1 MPSRRRAIV
10 TLLAGGIGTACRAT
24 TDRGSNAD
32 ATVDD
37 LAERYVRLTLR
48 LALHQPSLVETWLG
62 PDEWRPGPREHVAK
76 IQDEIIA
83 AHAALLD
90 VKRPPDLSH
99 RLTYL
104 TGQFDALLTVARRL
118 AGESMRFEDEA
129 TLALGVTRPQLES
142 STAEIAAARA
152 HLDRMLP
159 GRGTIPER
167 YATFRLRHG
176 LPSDRALTLFRQAV
190 DVCRSRVASR
200 IEIPPSEAIDL
211 VAEASG
217 QEARAV
223 YQGTLRTRV
232 TLDPAGSPDLAHLV
246 WLAAHE
252 AYPGHHVQHVLADR
266 DCVIAKGWSERAL
279 HPTFGRHLLFAEGAA
294 EAGAALLLEGDAFE
308 EVCRDVARVVG
319 VPPQP
324 IGDLVAVHRAVA
336 TLDGVIPAIAEQ
348 YLDGAIGSE
357 AAVERM
363 KSESLASS
371 ARNMLAVIERQRTRL
386 LAYPVGRRMIAA
398 ELGGGPAVER
408 WRRLARIATYLT
420 LSA

>member
-1 MPSRRRAIV
+1 MPSRRRAII

-24 TDRGSNAD
+24 TDRASNALP
-32 ATVDD
+32 TVDD

-62 PDEWRPGPREHVAK
+62 QETWRPGRREPVAK

-83 AHAALLD
+83 AHAALQEM
-90 VKRPPDLSH
+90 RGPPDLSH

-104 TGQFDALLTVARRL
+104 IGQFDALLTVARRL

-129 TLALGVTRPQLES
+129 RGSLGVTADHLKNNS
-142 STAEIAAARA
+142 AEIAAARA
-152 HLDRMLP
+152 DLDRMLP
-159 GRGTIPER
+159 GRGTLHER
-167 YATFRLRHG
+167 YATFRLRHR
-176 LPSDRALTLFRQAV
+176 LPSDRALAVFRQAV
-190 DVCRSRVASR
+190 DLCRSLVASR
-200 IEIPPSEAIDL
+200 IEIPTSESIDL

-217 QEARAV
+217 QEARAI
-223 YQGTLRTRV
+223 YQGNLRTRV
-232 TLDPAGSPDLAHLV
+232 TLDPAGSLDLVRLV

-252 AYPGHHVQHVLADR
+252 TYPGHHVQHVLSDR
-266 DCVIAKGWSERAL
+266 DCVNAKGWSERAL
-279 HPTFGRHLLFAEGAA
+279 YPTFGRHLLFAEGTA

-308 EVCRDVARVVG
+308 EVCQGLARAAG

-324 IGDLVAVHRAVA
+324 IGDLVAVHRAVV
-336 TLDGVIPAIAEQ
+336 TLDALIPAIAEQ

-363 KSESLASS
+363 QSESLVSNT
-371 ARNMLAVIERQRTRL
+371 RNMLAVVEQQRTRL
-386 LAYPVGRRMIAA
+386 LVYPLGRRMVAA
-398 ELGGGPAVER
+398 ELGGGPAGER
-408 WRRLARIATYLT
+408 WRRLARIATYLS

>member
-10 TLLAGGIGTACRAT
+10 TLLAGGLGTACRAT
-24 TDRGSNAD
+24 TDRGSNAL

-37 LAERYVRLTLR
+37 LAGRYVRLTLR

-62 PDEWRPGPREHVAK
+62 PDEWRPGPREPVAK
-76 IQDEIIA
+76 ILDELIA

-90 VKRPPDLSH
+90 VKWPPDLSD
-99 RLTYL
+99 RQTYL
-104 TGQFDALLTVARRL
+104 TGQFDALQTVARRL

-129 TLALGVTRPQLES
+129 RLTLGVTAHQLKS
-142 STAEIAAARA
+142 NTAEIAAARA
-152 HLDRMLP
+152 DLDRILP
-159 GRGTIPER
+159 GRGPIHER

-176 LPSDRALTLFRQAV
+176 LPSDRALAVFRQAV
-190 DVCRSRVASR
+190 DVCRSHVASR
-200 IEIPPSEAIDL
+200 IEIPPSESIDL

-232 TLDPAGSPDLAHLV
+232 TLDPAGSLDIARLV

-252 AYPGHHVQHVLADR
+252 TYPGHHVQHVLADR
-266 DCVIAKGWSERAL
+266 DCVSAKGWYERAL
-279 HPTFGRHLLFAEGAA
+279 HPTFGRHLLFAEGTA

-308 EVCRDVARVVG
+308 EVCRVLARAAG

-336 TLDGVIPAIAEQ
+336 TLDAVIPAIAEQ

-363 KSESLASS
+363 KSESLVSN
-371 ARNMLAVIERQRTRL
+371 ARNMMAVIERQRTRVL
-386 LAYPVGRRMIAA
+386 VYPLGRRMVAA
-398 ELGGGPAVER
+398 ELGGGPAGER
-408 WRRLARIATYLT
+408 WRRLARIATYLS

>member
-24 TDRGSNAD
+24 TDRGLNAL

-62 PDEWRPGPREHVAK
+62 PDEWRPGPREPVAK
-76 IQDEIIA
+76 IQDEIVA
-83 AHAALLD
+83 AHAALRDL
-90 VKRPPDLSH
+90 KRPPDLSD

-104 TGQFDALLTVARRL
+104 TGQFDALLTAARRL
-118 AGESMRFEDEA
+118 SGQSMRFEDEA
-129 TLALGVTRPQLES
+129 RLALGVTADRLKS
-142 STAEIAAARA
+142 NTVEIAAARA
-152 HLDRMLP
+152 DLDRMLP
-159 GRGTIPER
+159 GRGTIHER
-167 YATFRLRHG
+167 YATFRLRHR
-176 LPSDRALTLFRQAV
+176 LPSDRAVAVFRQAV

-200 IEIPPSEAIDL
+200 IEIPSSESIDL

-223 YQGTLRTRV
+223 YQGNLRTRV
-232 TLDPAGSPDLAHLV
+232 TFDPAGSPDLARIV

-252 AYPGHHVQHVLADR
+252 TYPGHHVQHVLADR
-266 DCVIAKGWSERAL
+266 DCVNAKGWHERAL
-279 HPTFGRHLLFAEGAA
+279 HPTFGRHLLIAEGAA
-294 EAGAALLLEGDAFE
+294 EAGAALLLEGEAFE
-308 EVCRDVARVVG
+308 EVCRVLARAAG
-319 VPPQP
+319 VPPQS
-324 IGDLVAVHRAVA
+324 IGDLVAIHRAVA
-336 TLDGVIPAIAEQ
+336 TLDEVIPGIAEQ

-363 KSESLASS
+363 KSESLVSN
-371 ARNMLAVIERQRTRL
+371 ARDMIAVIERQRTRL
-386 LAYPVGRRMIAA
+386 LGYPLGRRMVAA
-398 ELGGGPAVER
+398 ELGDGPAEGR
-408 WRRLARIATYLT
+408 WRRLARIATHLT